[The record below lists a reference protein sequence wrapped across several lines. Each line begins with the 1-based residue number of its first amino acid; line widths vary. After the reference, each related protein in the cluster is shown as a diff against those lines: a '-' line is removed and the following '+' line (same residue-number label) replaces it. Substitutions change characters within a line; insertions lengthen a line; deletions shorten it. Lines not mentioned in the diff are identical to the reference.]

1 MLKPKTYKILKDCI
15 ERGLKMGLNTTIN
28 YTEDEKNIDQDYLLN
43 NQHIAIMNEICE
55 YFEFDEE

>member
-1 MLKPKTYKILKDCI
+1 
-15 ERGLKMGLNTTIN
+15 MGLNTTIN